1 MLARQTVVI
10 SLILTA
16 AGAANGFAKPCRMKE
31 PDVSVYGIRLADAE
45 SAVRQIGSGLQ
56 LSEGEEDM
64 PHVRFVS
71 SNGAQELVLF
81 SHSGAGTD
89 EYGEVE
95 VRKAGIEALALNDLP
110 TPSFVSGR
118 GIELG
123 MSRADVVSRFG
134 QCLKSDERSG
144 DSETMQYEIENANK
158 DRELKDFNYPVYY
171 AEYEF
176 KGGKL
181 VRYRFGFEYP

>member
-1 MLARQTVVI
+1 MT
-10 SLILTA
+10 
-16 AGAANGFAKPCRMKE
+16 AGAVDVSAKPCRMKG
-31 PDVSVYGIRLADAE
+31 PDVSIYGIRLGDAD
-45 SAVRQIGSGLQ
+45 SAVRQIGSGLP
-56 LSEGEEDM
+56 LTENEDDM
-64 PHVRFVS
+64 PFVRFVS

-81 SHSGAGTD
+81 AHYGAGTD

-95 VRKAGIEALALNDLP
+95 VRKAGIEALALNDLS

-134 QCLKSDERSG
+134 QCFKSDERSG
-144 DSETMQYEIENANK
+144 DTETIQYQIENA
-158 DRELKDFNYPVYY
+158 DRDPDLKEFNYPVYY

-176 KGGKL
+176 ERGKL
-181 VRYRFGFEYP
+181 VRFRFGFEYP